1 MFGNAKTNNTATGGM
16 FGATSN
22 TATGGMFGGAKTT
35 TGFGGGNAFGAASNT
50 ATGGGLFGGSTKTNT
65 GTTGGGL
72 FGNNTTN
79 NTTSGGLFGAATT
92 NKSGGLFNSTTSG
105 ATGGG
110 LFGGTK
116 PAGGGLF
123 GNTSTSGGLFGNTGG
138 NAMGGGLGTNM
149 SMGGGLGNN
158 MGNNMAMMG
167 GVNNNMMN
175 MRGGANMGLMPH
187 MALMAQLPRGR
198 SSGTAITLEEN
209 IRLLKS
215 HEQNAN
221 LDSNNNNNNKYQ
233 LNQTRSRQSR
243 RLQMQQQTNSPIRPR
258 SIGGTHYVSKNVSQS
273 LFDDTQINQ
282 VLSPD
287 MFRRRSARHLTIEDD
302 DDNNN
307 ENDANHNNNNQL
319 TTAFSPSSTNRSSSN
334 SRVSFV
340 VDTPATNNNYNN
352 KNNNNNN
359 NDDDNDDDNET
370 KKNSMNFNNN
380 IKPSLPSKNPP
391 TNKNNKLST
400 NPPLPDL
407 QEMTDEQLSSVN
419 GFEVIHSEHGSIKW
433 IDAVDLRGLE
443 LDKIVYIGDGSI
455 FVYHDDE
462 LPPGIQLE
470 SLPKTGNGLNKRAM
484 LTMNNIFPESD
495 EDDLQEYE
503 NELKKYNENL
513 GFKFKSYEPRTG
525 QWMFLVPH
533 FNM

>member
-1 MFGNAKTNNTATGGM
+1 
-16 FGATSN
+16 
-22 TATGGMFGGAKTT
+22 
-35 TGFGGGNAFGAASNT
+35 
-50 ATGGGLFGGSTKTNT
+50 
-65 GTTGGGL
+65 
-72 FGNNTTN
+72 
-79 NTTSGGLFGAATT
+79 
-92 NKSGGLFNSTTSG
+92 
-105 ATGGG
+105 
-110 LFGGTK
+110 
-116 PAGGGLF
+116 
-123 GNTSTSGGLFGNTGG
+123 
-138 NAMGGGLGTNM
+138 
-149 SMGGGLGNN
+149 
-158 MGNNMAMMG
+158 
-167 GVNNNMMN
+167 
-175 MRGGANMGLMPH
+175 
-187 MALMAQLPRGR
+187 
-198 SSGTAITLEEN
+198 
-209 IRLLKS
+209 
-215 HEQNAN
+215 
-221 LDSNNNNNNKYQ
+221 
-233 LNQTRSRQSR
+233 
-243 RLQMQQQTNSPIRPR
+243 
-258 SIGGTHYVSKNVSQS
+258 
-273 LFDDTQINQ
+273 
-282 VLSPD
+282 
-287 MFRRRSARHLTIEDD
+287 
-302 DDNNN
+302 
-307 ENDANHNNNNQL
+307 
-319 TTAFSPSSTNRSSSN
+319 
-334 SRVSFV
+334 
-340 VDTPATNNNYNN
+340 
-352 KNNNNNN
+352 
-359 NDDDNDDDNET
+359 DDDNDDDNET

-470 SLPKTGNGLNKRAM
+470 PLPKTGNGLNKRAM